1 MIRIMIELLEK
12 RTVNHSWDF
21 RKSDTKMYS
30 HCYHSY
36 PAMMIPQIARRLL
49 KEYKPKN
56 AKLLF
61 DPYCGSGTSLVESKL
76 IGLNSIG
83 TDLNPLARLITRAK
97 YTDYNINEII
107 KANRFF
113 YNEIMTYSSSKT
125 ENIQLANITNIDYW
139 FSKPVIQKLNY
150 LRNLILNMIDEKL
163 CDFFL
168 LPYSE
173 MIREASYTRNSE
185 FKLYRIPQ
193 QKIVAHKVDPF
204 RLFLEKIER
213 NLRGLKEYLK
223 HSDKKATAE
232 VYGFNTC
239 NKMPEDVFKGKEIDI
254 IVTSPPYGDSRTTV
268 AYGQFSRLSNQWL
281 GIKNANQIDKILM
294 GGTNNHS
301 YDELQLASAEMEL
314 IRIKNEDEKRY
325 KEVMAFLIDYSK
337 SIKNIAKYIR
347 KGGVVCYVVGNRTV
361 KKVQIPLDLITAE
374 LFQNNRFKHMT
385 TIIRSIPNKKMPKKN
400 SPTNQVGQLVN
411 TMNNEYIVIL
421 KKL

>member
-1 MIRIMIELLEK
+1 MIELLEK
-12 RTVNHSWDF
+12 RIVDHSWDF
-21 RKSDTKMYS
+21 RKANTKEYT

-36 PAMMIPQIARRLL
+36 PAMMIPQVARRLL

-97 YTDYNINEII
+97 LTDYDISAIAEI
-107 KANRFF
+107 KKFF
-113 YNEIMTYSSSKT
+113 YNKVMTYSSDQSVDIPL
-125 ENIQLANITNIDYW
+125 ENITNINYW
-139 FSKPVIQKLNY
+139 FSEPVIHKLAY
-150 LRNLILNMIDEKL
+150 LRNLILNVIDKKL

-173 MIREASYTRNSE
+173 VVREASYTRNSE

-193 QKIVAHKVDPF
+193 DKIAAHNVDPF
-204 RLFLEKIER
+204 RLFLEKTER
-213 NLRGLKEYLK
+213 NYKGLKEFLK
-223 HSDKKATAE
+223 HSDKKTTTE
-232 VYGFNTC
+232 VVGFNTC
-239 NKMPEDVFKGKEIDI
+239 DGMTEDVFKGREIDI

-281 GIKNANQIDKILM
+281 GVENANQIDKILM
-294 GGTNNHS
+294 GGTSNH
-301 YDELQLASAEMEL
+301 DDEELQLASAEMEL

-337 SIKNIAKYIR
+337 SIKNISKYIR

-361 KKVQIPLDLITAE
+361 KKVPIPLDLITAE
-374 LFQNNRFKHMT
+374 LFQKNGFKHLT

-400 SPTNQVGQLVN
+400 SPTNKVGQLVS
-411 TMNNEYIVIL
+411 TMNNEYIVAL